1 MRAIQFG
8 RDMRRQTT
16 APQRIGGVLGVRGR
30 GKKISAQGKKYFCFA
45 FMHCLNR
52 MYCVVAVFARW
63 FEVKFCGQLVE
74 KLLARL
80 FPNSHRA
87 VTLNVAVTAHRTKTC
102 TRLAELAA
110 QKHQVDDLL
119 YVADR
124 VLMLC

>member
-1 MRAIQFG
+1 MCG
-8 RDMRRQTT
+8 QTT
-16 APQRIGGVLGVRGR
+16 APQRVRGVLRVRSR
-30 GKKISAQGKKYFCFA
+30 GKKISAQAEKYFCFA

-52 MYCVVAVFARW
+52 MHRVVAVFARRL
-63 FEVKFCGQLVE
+63 EIKFCGQFVE
-74 KLLARL
+74 KLFARL

-102 TRLAELAA
+102 TRLAELTA